1 MQRLFLKL
9 FSWFWATVMG
19 AAVTLALIFRL
30 GPGATPERWHVAW
43 VCALIV
49 SGLICYLLTR
59 YLTGPVLRLQE
70 AARLLAAGDLQDE
83 LGGSFDGAGT
93 GHSQPACAEAASK
106 TDFPPH
112 RDSYIVGRW
121 RSECRGTGVP
131 LRLQYV
137 SDFLLQPAAVGSV

>member
-70 AARLLAAGDLQDE
+70 AARLLAAGDLHARAEVTARRRDE
-83 LGGSFDGAGT
+83 IGDLV
-93 GHSQPACAEAASK
+93 H
-106 TDFPPH
+106 DFN
-112 RDSYIVGRW
+112 VM
-121 RSECRGTGVP
+121 
-131 LRLQYV
+131 
-137 SDFLLQPAAVGSV
+137 